1 MANTTRR
8 KRPMTRAQLEALAA
22 GNPRVAERMRE
33 GLYEHRIG
41 PFADNDELANLD
53 ARRTG
58 MPKDQPVERE
68 PLPGRHPGAQ
78 QPPGGWPQDAKATA
92 ADLAE
97 IDGELHL
104 ILWADGADEEHPTIA
119 IPLSA
124 PAERDLRD
132 AARQRSTPQQHP
144 HQDDDQDDDVE
155 EDDDLDV
162 EEADGGVLEVEPVEI
177 YGYDMDRTRKR
188 ERTLWGLGPADGE
201 LVLDEHEQPGR
212 VNLELVD
219 AHDRQVLVRLSA
231 GQADFIGKWLKPP
244 DGLAALPEFAINAD
258 GDELRHTQG
267 RS

>member
-8 KRPMTRAQLEALAA
+8 KRPMTRAQLAALAA

-33 GLYEHRIG
+33 GHYEHRLGTDDDSDPTI
-41 PFADNDELANLD
+41 LD
-53 ARRTG
+53 THKTG
-58 MPKDQPVERE
+58 MPKDQAAERE
-68 PLPGRHPGAQ
+68 PVAGRHPGAQ
-78 QPPGGWPQDAKATA
+78 QPPGGWPQDATATA

-132 AARQRSTPQQHP
+132 AARQHSTPQQHP

-212 VNLELVD
+212 VDLELVD

-267 RS
+267 PS